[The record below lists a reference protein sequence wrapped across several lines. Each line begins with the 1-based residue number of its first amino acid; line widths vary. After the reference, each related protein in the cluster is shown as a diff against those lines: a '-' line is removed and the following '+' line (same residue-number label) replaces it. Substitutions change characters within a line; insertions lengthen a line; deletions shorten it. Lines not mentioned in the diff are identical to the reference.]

1 MKFDYNLKY
10 YHFLLL
16 FCVIA
21 LNVCGIFIVR
31 SAANMDDSIVSRQ
44 IFGTLTGVCLC
55 IFVSFF
61 DYRKLLK
68 YANGIY
74 VLAVIALVAVLL
86 WGAVHKGAGR
96 WIVLPI
102 IGQIQPA
109 EFAKVAL
116 ILFFAAFF
124 EKNREEL
131 NRLPVLLKSIALF
144 GVLAALIF
152 VEPNLSTTI
161 IVGVIFAGVLF
172 AAGLSFR
179 WIGLALAV
187 IAIVVSAFL
196 YTFRTDL
203 YQKVPFIQ
211 DYQKQRI
218 LGFLNPDEYGN
229 ISLQQQNSIM
239 AIGSGGLEGK
249 GLNNTDIGSVKAGNF
264 LIEEDTD
271 FIFAIIG
278 EELGFRGCIL
288 IFAGFILVILL
299 VLRTGSRAGDT
310 GGKLICVGIA
320 TWLAFQT
327 FTNVAVATALFPT
340 TGVTLPFFSRGVSS
354 LISLYI
360 GIGIVLNVGL
370 QRKSVS
376 KPY

>member
-16 FCVIA
+16 FCVVA
-21 LNVCGIFIVR
+21 LNICGIFIVR
-31 SAANMDDSIVSRQ
+31 SAANMDDAIVSRQ
-44 IFGTLTGVCLC
+44 IFGTMTGVCLC
-55 IFVSFF
+55 ILVSFF
-61 DYRKLLK
+61 DYRKLIK
-68 YANGIY
+68 YANAIY
-74 VLAVIALVAVLL
+74 VLAVIALAAVLL

-96 WIVLPI
+96 WIVLPV

-109 EFAKVAL
+109 EFIKVAL
-116 ILFFAAFF
+116 IIFFAAFF
-124 EKNREEL
+124 EKNREVL
-131 NRLPVLLKSIALF
+131 NRLPVLFKSVVLF
-144 GVLAALIF
+144 GLLAVLIC

-161 IVGVIFAGVLF
+161 IVGVIFAGMLF

-179 WIGLALAV
+179 WIGLALTV
-187 IAIVVSAFL
+187 IAIVVGAFL
-196 YTFRTDL
+196 YTFRSDL

-288 IFAGFILVILL
+288 IFAGFIIVILL
-299 VLRTGSRAGDT
+299 VLRTGSRAGDP
-310 GGKLICVGIA
+310 GGKLICVGMA

-354 LISLYI
+354 LLSLYI
-360 GIGIVLNVGL
+360 GIGIVLNVSL